1 MAMPVNYCLPMTKPW
16 KKACFLPLVLIFLSS
31 IIVVGQQLKSG
42 NQHDDWKLEK
52 DKNGIRVYS
61 RHLQDSKLKEVKV
74 TCELNATL
82 SQLAAFVS
90 DIDHYKDAVYRVAE
104 AYVVK
109 RVSDR
114 EFYFY
119 NETAM
124 SWPVSNRDL
133 VMHMVFQM
141 DHTTRTLHIRGK
153 NVPGMLPEKKGVVR
167 IPHWHSIWTIHEI
180 ADNKLRVEYLFG
192 VDPGG
197 ELPIWLINALV
208 AAGPYQSFS
217 GMEKLLS
224 RPYYQ
229 NRTFSFLQP

>member
-1 MAMPVNYCLPMTKPW
+1 MPF
-16 KKACFLPLVLIFLSS
+16 ALIFLSLLS
-31 IIVVGQQLKSG
+31 VSGQ
-42 NQHDDWKLEK
+42 QHDDWKLEK

-82 SQLAAFVS
+82 SQLVAFVS
-90 DIDHYKDAVYRVAE
+90 DIDHYKDAVYRVAD

-119 NETAM
+119 NQTAM

-133 VMHMVFQM
+133 VMHMRFQM
-141 DHTTRTLHIRGK
+141 DHITRTLYIRGV
-153 NVPGMLPEKKGVVR
+153 NVPGMVPEKKGVVR
-167 IPHWHSIWTIHEI
+167 ISHWQSLWTIHEI
-180 ADNKLRVEYLFG
+180 ADNKLRVEYLFS

-197 ELPIWLINALV
+197 ELPIWLVNALIAV
-208 AAGPYQSFS
+208 GPYHSFS
-217 GMEKLLS
+217 NMEELLS
-224 RPYYQ
+224 RPYYK

>member
-1 MAMPVNYCLPMTKPW
+1 MPKSWNKD
-16 KKACFLPLVLIFLSS
+16 CFLSFVLIFFCSF
-31 IIVVGQQLKSG
+31 IVLGQQPKSG
-42 NQHDDWKLEK
+42 NQQDAWKLEK

-90 DIDHYKDAVYRVAE
+90 DIDHYKDAVYRVAD
-104 AYVVK
+104 AYIVK

-124 SWPVSNRDL
+124 TWPVSNRDL

-141 DHTTRTLHIRGK
+141 DHTTRTLHIRGT
-153 NVPGMLPEKKGVVR
+153 NVSGMVPEKKGIVR
-167 IPHWHSIWTIHEI
+167 TPHWHSLWTIHEI
-180 ADNKLRVEYLFG
+180 NDNKLQVEYLFS

-197 ELPIWLINALV
+197 ELPIWLVNSLIAV
-208 AAGPYQSFS
+208 GPYQSFS
-217 GMEKLLS
+217 NMEKVIS

>member
-1 MAMPVNYCLPMTKPW
+1 MPKSW
-16 KKACFLPLVLIFLSS
+16 KSVCFFPFTFILLSS
-31 IIVVGQQLKSG
+31 LIVLGQQPQSG
-42 NQHDDWKLEK
+42 NQHDTWKLEK

-61 RHLQDSKLKEVKV
+61 RHLEDSKFKEVKV
-74 TCELNATL
+74 NCDLNATL

-90 DIDHYKDAVYRVAE
+90 DIDHYKDAVYRVAD

-109 RVSDR
+109 RVNDR

-141 DHTTRTLHIRGK
+141 DHTTRTLHIRGT
-153 NVPGMLPEKKGVVR
+153 NVPGMMPEKKGVVR
-167 IPHWHSIWTIHEI
+167 IPHWHSLWTIHEI
-180 ADNKLRVEYLFG
+180 ANNKLRVEYLFS

-197 ELPIWLINALV
+197 ELPIWLVNTLIAV
-208 AAGPYQSFS
+208 GPYQSFS

>member
-1 MAMPVNYCLPMTKPW
+1 MSKIW
-16 KKACFLPLVLIFLSS
+16 KKVGFLLFIVFYFSSLI
-31 IIVVGQQLKSG
+31 VWGQQPKSD
-42 NQHDDWKLEK
+42 NRQDTWKLEK

-61 RHLQDSKLKEVKV
+61 RHLQGSKLKEVKV
-74 TCELNATL
+74 NCDLNATL
-82 SQLAAFVS
+82 SQLVAFVS

-119 NETAM
+119 NETDI
-124 SWPVSNRDL
+124 SWPASNRDL
-133 VMHMVFQM
+133 VMHMIFQM
-141 DHTTRTLHIRGK
+141 DHPNRTLHIRGT
-153 NVPGMLPEKKGVVR
+153 NVPGMVPQKKGVVR
-167 IPHWHSIWTIHEI
+167 IPHWRSLWTIREI
-180 ADNKLRVEYLFG
+180 AENKLHVEYVFS

-208 AAGPYQSFS
+208 AVGPYHSFS
-217 GMEKLLS
+217 NMEELLS
-224 RPYYQ
+224 RPYYK